1 MIWPACSSSL
11 PTAKV
16 RDPFC
21 KKTPSCLERATA
33 RDTMHK
39 NMSRL
44 QKIFFCFSFLG
55 ILFPTGLAAEWIEL
69 FDGKSLKGWQQ
80 RGGKATYRVE
90 EGTIVGSSVPN
101 TPNTFL
107 CTKEDWGDFELELQ
121 FKVDPE
127 LNSGVQIRSNSFPEY
142 HAGRV
147 HGYQVEIDPSDRGW
161 TGGIY
166 DEGRRGWLAP
176 LSENTAAR
184 YAFRPGEWNTF
195 RVVAIGDSIT
205 TFLNGVPAAN
215 LVDAE
220 TAKGFIGLQVHSVG
234 ERSDPLEVRW
244 RNIRLRPIEGV
255 VPKGAKVRKVAD
267 GFRFTEGPAEAQDGR
282 IFFSDIPNE
291 KIHIFDPASGEVSVA
306 VEDSG
311 RANGLMFAP
320 SGALLICEGGN
331 RQLTRKLGDKKTM
344 LADRF
349 DGKRLNSPNDLVLD
363 GKGGIYF
370 TDPRYGDRSDM
381 ELQIEGVYYLPRS
394 GELRRVIDD
403 MVRPNGL
410 MFSPDKAILYVADN
424 GAKTVIA
431 YRVQE
436 DGSLE
441 KIKKIAEMAVDGM
454 AMDVLGNLYCT
465 GGPRVV
471 VFAPDGEQR
480 VVIPVPEG
488 TANCTFGGPDHK
500 TLYITAHQGLY
511 AIELAVPGVLP

>member
-1 MIWPACSSSL
+1 VALYKWLKWDS
-11 PTAKV
+11 
-16 RDPFC
+16 PFC
-21 KKTPSCLERATA
+21 KKSPYCLERATA
-33 RDTMHK
+33 RDAMHK
-39 NMSRL
+39 NMPRL
-44 QKIFFCFSFLG
+44 KKIFFCFSFLG

-80 RGGKATYRVE
+80 RGGKANYRVE
-90 EGTIVGSSVPN
+90 EGAIVGSSVPN

-107 CTKEDWGDFELELQ
+107 CTKKDWGDFELELQ

-127 LNSGVQIRSNSFPEY
+127 LNSGVQIRSNSLPKY

-195 RVVAIGDSIT
+195 RVVAIGDSIK
-205 TFLNGVPAAN
+205 TFLNGTPAAD
-215 LVDAE
+215 LVDSK
-220 TAKGFIGLQVHSVG
+220 TAQGFIGLQVHSVG

-255 VPKGAKVRKVAD
+255 VPRGEKTRKVAD

-381 ELQIEGVYYLPRS
+381 ELQIEGVYYLPRG

-410 MFSPDKAILYVADN
+410 IFSPDKSILYVADN

-441 KIKKIAEMAVDGM
+441 KIKKMAEMAVDGM

-471 VFAPDGEQR
+471 VFAPDGAQR

-500 TLYITAHQGLY
+500 TLFITAHKGLY
-511 AIELAVPGVLP
+511 AIDLAVPGVLP

>member
-1 MIWPACSSSL
+1 MQKNCVTRLSFVALLLFTPAALC
-11 PTAKV
+11 
-16 RDPFC
+16 
-21 KKTPSCLERATA
+21 
-33 RDTMHK
+33 
-39 NMSRL
+39 
-44 QKIFFCFSFLG
+44 
-55 ILFPTGLAAEWIEL
+55 AEWIDL
-69 FDGKSLKGWQQ
+69 FDGTSLEGWQQ

-90 EGTIVGSSVPN
+90 DGAIVGTSAPG

-107 CTKEDWGDFELELQ
+107 CTEENWDDFELELE

-127 LNSGVQIRSNSFPEY
+127 LNSGVQIRSNSIPEF
-142 HAGRV
+142 HNGRV

-166 DEGRRGWLAP
+166 DEGRRGWLSP
-176 LSENTAAR
+176 LTGNTAAR
-184 YAFRPGEWNTF
+184 YAFRQGEWNTF
-195 RVVAIGDSIT
+195 RIVAIGDSIR
-205 TFLNGVPAAN
+205 TFLNGVPAAD
-215 LVDAE
+215 LVDSKTAE
-220 TAKGFIGLQVHSVG
+220 GFIGLQVHSVG
-234 ERSDPLEVRW
+234 DERRPLEVRW

-255 VPKGAKVRKVAD
+255 VPRGESVRKVAD
-267 GFRFTEGPAEAQDGR
+267 GFRFTEGPAEAADGR
-282 IFFSDIPNE
+282 VFFSDIPNE
-291 KIHIFDPASGEVSVA
+291 KVHIFDPATGEVSVA
-306 VEDSG
+306 IEKSG

-331 RQLTRKLGDKKTM
+331 RQLTRKLGDKKTV
-344 LADRF
+344 LADRY

-381 ELQIEGVYYLPRS
+381 EMQVEGVYYLPRG
-394 GELRRVIDD
+394 GELRRVIDN

-410 MFSPDKAILYVADN
+410 MFSPDKSILYVADN

-431 YRVQE
+431 YRVGD

-441 KIKKIAEMAVDGM
+441 RIQKIADMAVDGM
-454 AMDVLGNLYCT
+454 TMDVLGNLYCT

-480 VVIPVPEG
+480 AVIPVPEG

-511 AIELAVPGVLP
+511 AIDLAVPGVLP

>member
-1 MIWPACSSSL
+1 
-11 PTAKV
+11 
-16 RDPFC
+16 
-21 KKTPSCLERATA
+21 
-33 RDTMHK
+33 MHK

-107 CTKEDWGDFELELQ
+107 CTKEDWGDFDLELQ

-291 KIHIFDPASGEVSVA
+291 KIHIFDPASGVVSVA

-410 MFSPDKAILYVADN
+410 MFF
-424 GAKTVIA
+424 T
-431 YRVQE
+431 R
-436 DGSLE
+436 
-441 KIKKIAEMAVDGM
+441 
-454 AMDVLGNLYCT
+454 
-465 GGPRVV
+465 
-471 VFAPDGEQR
+471 
-480 VVIPVPEG
+480 
-488 TANCTFGGPDHK
+488 
-500 TLYITAHQGLY
+500 
-511 AIELAVPGVLP
+511 

>member
-1 MIWPACSSSL
+1 MQ
-11 PTAKV
+11 
-16 RDPFC
+16 
-21 KKTPSCLERATA
+21 
-33 RDTMHK
+33 K
-39 NMSRL
+39 NHLTRL
-44 QKIFFCFSFLG
+44 SFVAL
-55 ILFPTGLAAEWIEL
+55 ILFTPAALCAEWIDL
-69 FDGKSLKGWQQ
+69 FDGTSLEGWQQ

-90 EGTIVGSSVPN
+90 EGAIVGTSAPG

-107 CTKEDWGDFELELQ
+107 CTEENWGDFELELE

-142 HAGRV
+142 HNGRV

-166 DEGRRGWLAP
+166 DEGRRGWLSP
-176 LSENTAAR
+176 LTGKTAAR
-184 YAFRPGEWNTF
+184 YAFRQGEWNKF
-195 RVVAIGDSIT
+195 RIVAIGDSIRT
-205 TFLNGVPAAN
+205 LLNGVPAAD
-215 LVDAE
+215 LVDSKTDE
-220 TAKGFIGLQVHSVG
+220 GFIGLQVHSVG
-234 ERSDPLEVRW
+234 DERRPLEVRW

-255 VPKGAKVRKVAD
+255 VPRGESVRKVAD
-267 GFRFTEGPAEAQDGR
+267 GFRFTEGPAEATNGR

-291 KIHIFDPASGEVSVA
+291 KIHIFDPANGEVSVA
-306 VEDSG
+306 IEKSG

-331 RQLTRKLGDKKTM
+331 RQLTRKLGDKKTV
-344 LADRF
+344 LADRY

-381 ELQIEGVYYLPRS
+381 EMQVEGVYYLPRG

-410 MFSPDKAILYVADN
+410 MFSPDKSILYVADN

-431 YRVQE
+431 YRVGD

-441 KIKKIAEMAVDGM
+441 RIQKIADMAVDGM
-454 AMDVLGNLYCT
+454 TMDVLGNLYCT

-471 VFAPDGEQR
+471 VFAPDGKKR
-480 VVIPVPEG
+480 VVIRVPEG

-511 AIELAVPGVLP
+511 AIDLAVPGILP